1 MNRNEV
7 LLVEN
12 NRIKE
17 LKQIAI
23 DARRD
28 CIITQKLTGSGHLG
42 GAFSALEM
50 MVYLYFEKMNVDVSE
65 PLMTERDIFILSKG
79 HASVGYYSVLAR
91 RGFFPLEELKTYR
104 QINSRLQGH
113 SHIDSAPGIECSTG
127 SLGQGLSFGIG
138 LALGYKKKGLNNN
151 VYVMLGDGKLEEG
164 QVWEAFLLQEH
175 LKLDN
180 LIIIIDNNRLQLD
193 DITEN
198 VIGLTNLKD
207 KMLSFNFNVMDVNGN
222 DFEEIEEAFTKVKK
236 GEANLIISNTIK
248 GNGISF
254 MENSIVWHSK
264 KVDNKEYETSLK
276 ELDEQE
282 VALNE

>member
-1 MNRNEV
+1 MDANR
-7 LLVEN
+7 L
-12 NRIKE
+12 KE

-28 CIITQKLTGSGHLG
+28 CIKTQKLTGSGHLG

-50 MVYLYFEKMNVDVSE
+50 MVYLYFEKMNINVSE

-91 RGFFPLEELKTYR
+91 KGFFPLEELKTYR

-138 LALGYKKKGLNNN
+138 LALGFKKKGLKNN
-151 VYVMLGDGKLEEG
+151 VYVMLGDGELEEG

-180 LIIIIDNNRLQLD
+180 LVIIIDNNKLQLD

-207 KMLSFNFNVMDVNGN
+207 KMLAFNFNVLDINGN
-222 DFEEIEEAFTKVKK
+222 DFEEIDGAFSNIKK
-236 GEANLIISNTIK
+236 GAANLIICNTIK
-248 GNGISF
+248 GKGISF
-254 MENSIVWHSK
+254 MENSVIWHAK
-264 KVDNKEYETSLK
+264 KVDEQEYEASLR

>member
-1 MNRNEV
+1 VDANRF
-7 LLVEN
+7 
-12 NRIKE
+12 KE

-23 DARRD
+23 DVRRD
-28 CIITQKLTGSGHLG
+28 CIKTQKLTGSGHLG

-50 MVYLYFEKMNVDVSE
+50 MVYLYFEKMNINVSE
-65 PLMTERDIFILSKG
+65 PVMTERDIFILSKG

-91 RGFFPLEELKTYR
+91 KGFFPLEELKTYR

-138 LALGYKKKGLNNN
+138 LALGFKKKGLKNT
-151 VYVMLGDGKLEEG
+151 VYVMLGDGELEEG
-164 QVWEAFLLQEH
+164 QIWEAFLLQEH

-180 LIIIIDNNRLQLD
+180 LIIIIDNNKLQLD

-207 KMLSFNFNVMDVNGN
+207 KMLAFNFNVMDINGN
-222 DFEEIEEAFTKVKK
+222 DFEEIDRAFSNIKK
-236 GEANLIISNTIK
+236 GTANLIICNTIK
-248 GNGISF
+248 GKGISF
-254 MENSIVWHSK
+254 MENSVIWHAK
-264 KVDNKEYETSLK
+264 KVDGQEYETSLK

-282 VALNE
+282 VALHE

>member
-1 MNRNEV
+1 M
-7 LLVEN
+7 LLVDI
-12 NRIKE
+12 NRLRE

-23 DARRD
+23 DVRRD
-28 CIITQKLTGSGHLG
+28 CIKTQKHTGSGHLG

-50 MVYLYFEKMNVDVSE
+50 MVYLYFEKMNIDAAK
-65 PLMTERDIFILSKG
+65 PLMDERDIFILSKG

-91 RGFFPLEELKTYR
+91 RGFFPIEELETYR

-138 LALGYKKKGLNNN
+138 LSLGFKKRGLNNN
-151 VYVMLGDGKLEEG
+151 VYVMLGDGELEEG

-198 VIGLTNLKD
+198 VIGLTNLKE
-207 KMLSFNFNVMDVNGN
+207 KMLAFNYNLMDINGN
-222 DFEEIEEAFTKVKK
+222 DFKEIEGAFSNIRK
-236 GEANLIISNTIK
+236 GKANLIISNTIK
-248 GNGISF
+248 GKGISF
-254 MENSIVWHSK
+254 MENSVIWHSK
-264 KVDNKEYETSLK
+264 KVDDREYEASLK
-276 ELDEQE
+276 ELEEQE
-282 VALNE
+282 VALNG